1 MQTCFGFK
9 NNSNWSSRK
18 FVFNVYRRLFAAAAM
33 WERRTFL
40 GIGPNRMRNR
50 RRTRI
55 VVVIRYLHRPSV
67 TGSARTNLK
76 HDFSGT
82 SSTCAPSIGYDTF
95 VYYYYFFHISRWR
108 QYCRGIRRCLQAY
121 YSIHTHAR
129 ARRVFYEK
137 SYAHTLEPSR
147 NSIFFTYTM

>member
-1 MQTCFGFK
+1 MQTCFGLK

-18 FVFNVYRRLFAAAAM
+18 FVFNVYRRLFATAAM
-33 WERRTFL
+33 WARRTFL
-40 GIGPNRMRNR
+40 GSSPNRMRNR
-50 RRTRI
+50 CRTRI

-82 SSTCAPSIGYDTF
+82 SSTCVPSIGYDTF
-95 VYYYYFFHISRWR
+95 VYYYYFIHISRWW

-121 YSIHTHAR
+121 YIVFTRTRER
-129 ARRVFYEK
+129 AACFMKNRMRV
-137 SYAHTLEPSR
+137 P
-147 NSIFFTYTM
+147 